1 VIGSKCIR
9 GAADG
14 PKAAGIA
21 LSSRGGAA
29 ARKGHDVPATLFTYP
44 RALLAGGLGD
54 ARRYA
59 LADAASAQ
67 PINGR
72 GRWCQ
77 TFVMYGGT
85 LDCSYHS
92 LEQCMASAAGVSN
105 QCSLNPWYAGRPE
118 PGPRRRDQ
126 WR

>member
-1 VIGSKCIR
+1 MTSMQHCSRIR
-9 GAADG
+9 ARFWTTAAL
-14 PKAAGIA
+14 AM
-21 LSSRGGAA
+21 
-29 ARKGHDVPATLFTYP
+29 
-44 RALLAGGLGD
+44 LAGTI
-54 ARRYA
+54 A

-77 TFVMYGGT
+77 TFSMYGGT

-105 QCSLNPWYAGRPE
+105 QCSLNPWYAGPPE

-126 WR
+126 RR